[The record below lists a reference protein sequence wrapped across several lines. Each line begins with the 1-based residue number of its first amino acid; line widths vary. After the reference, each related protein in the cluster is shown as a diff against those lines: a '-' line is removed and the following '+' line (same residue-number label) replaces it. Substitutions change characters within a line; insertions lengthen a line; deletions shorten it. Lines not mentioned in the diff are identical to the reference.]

1 MEASPSIRS
10 DARPDGHL
18 PEALVLVTGVTGQE
32 GPEVGEGEVENT
44 QRKSRPWAEGFYS
57 LLGSAPW
64 MPKLPGQEM
73 SETPLDSRGNL
84 RLWPQQQV
92 RRLGRADLFSVV
104 L

>member
-32 GPEVGEGEVENT
+32 GPEVGENT
-44 QRKSRPWAEGFYS
+44 QRKSRPWAESFYS
-57 LLGSAPW
+57 LLESAPW
-64 MPKLPGQEM
+64 IPKLPGQEM

-92 RRLGRADLFSVV
+92 RRLGRAEFV
-104 L
+104 

>member
-1 MEASPSIRS
+1 MATYQR
-10 DARPDGHL
+10 
-18 PEALVLVTGVTGQE
+18 LVTGVTGQE

-44 QRKSRPWAEGFYS
+44 QRKSRLWAEGFYS

-92 RRLGRADLFSVV
+92 RRLGRAEFV
-104 L
+104 